1 MAWGLRYWFSWPCN
15 LGIRKDPPF
24 PPFSP
29 HCHKTQRLGAKL
41 CVGPLRQKTGGTIF
55 KAETLLQYTFF
66 GNAAVLST
74 GHHRFAMN
82 CIDLW
87 SCSVFNDI
95 TIMPPCGSCAH
106 LDPFRPIV
114 ARHRRA
120 VLLGWISL
128 LPDLVVLHVAGL

>member
-74 GHHRFAMN
+74 GHHRFVMN